1 MNKDYADVLLD
12 NSSYVGDDGRE
23 LPELGELPEE
33 ETNDD
38 E

>member
-1 MNKDYADVLLD
+1 MNKDYIDVVLD

-23 LPELGELPEE
+23 TPELGELPEE
-33 ETNDD
+33 ETND

>member
-1 MNKDYADVLLD
+1 MNKDYNSEYLLD
-12 NSSYVGDDGRE
+12 QELEEGRE

-33 ETNDD
+33 KTND

>member
-1 MNKDYADVLLD
+1 MKDYNSEYLLD
-12 NSSYVGDDGRE
+12 MHLGEDVE

>member
-1 MNKDYADVLLD
+1 MKDYNDVLLD
-12 NSSYVGDDGRE
+12 NSLYVGDDGRE
-23 LPELGELPEE
+23 TPELGELPEE